1 MPFPETVQ
9 IVLRDQDKGVRTYTF
24 TAQTQELAS
33 ETALQ
38 ACNLV
43 EIARGGDV
51 SRNAQNLLL
60 ETILHRWGVVVVDVP
75 KLPEQC

>member
-1 MPFPETVQ
+1 MPFPKTVQ
-9 IVLRDQDKGVRTYTF
+9 IILRDPGQAVRTFTF

-33 ETALQ
+33 ETAMQ

-43 EIARGGDV
+43 EIARKGDTTLSV
-51 SRNAQNLLL
+51 QNVLLD
-60 ETILHRWGVVVVDVP
+60 TILRHWGAIVVDVP